1 MSALYY
7 LATLL
12 IPPST
17 PLNPAPFLVIDFSAT
32 CILFKLYVKNLH
44 TYILPKKFFT
54 PSLA

>member
-17 PLNPAPFLVIDFSAT
+17 PLNPAPLLVIVFSAA
-32 CILFKLYVKNLH
+32 CILFKLFVKNLH

>member
-17 PLNPAPFLVIDFSAT
+17 PLNPLVIVFSAA
-32 CILFKLYVKNLH
+32 CILFKLFVKNLH

>member
-17 PLNPAPFLVIDFSAT
+17 PLNPPLVIVFSAA
-32 CILFKLYVKNLH
+32 CILFKLFVKNLH